1 MLLAPPFVYV
11 YYTFIRVWV
20 MITPAVGVA
29 PSRRSRTC
37 GTRVSTAWRTCFLPE
52 GSLEID
58 AKQRPFASIDA
69 MRHQVARVLDHQS
82 FSRSR
87 GPARLL
93 KHLADRLAFNG
104 GLPVTQTE
112 LAKVLG
118 LPRDFD
124 PSRNPLV
131 RMHMSKLRRM
141 LSRYAAGDGRND
153 EVVLE
158 LPRNSYQLR
167 AHASPTP
174 AAAVGEGSLNG
185 NVAAAAS
192 SRSLVLVSE
201 FVSPAEPTLGAALAR
216 SLASLLVAELLD
228 SPHLAAIGPLYRS
241 RLAAD
246 KASVAETAQR
256 LSVQLYLDGEITC
269 GGRGLQLC
277 LQLVHAETGATH
289 WTDWLD
295 DPTSLADDSIDLTAK
310 LLAVRIAER
319 LRRCP
324 ALDPS
329 GLAVGT
335 NA

>member
-1 MLLAPPFVYV
+1 M
-11 YYTFIRVWV
+11 
-20 MITPAVGVA
+20 
-29 PSRRSRTC
+29 
-37 GTRVSTAWRTCFLPE
+37 
-52 GSLEID
+52 D

-167 AHASPTP
+167 AYASPTP

-216 SLASLLVAELLD
+216 SLASLLVAELLNLLGQL
-228 SPHLAAIGPLYRS
+228 PVEV
-241 RLAAD
+241 
-246 KASVAETAQR
+246 VALTLCGLGLLVSDIAQNLGTHWAVR
-256 LSVQLYLDGEITC
+256 WEHFLDGA
-269 GGRGLQLC
+269 GGKIHTRFGHDGVDNFAGTKEVSTTGGIIAQARALETF
-277 LQLVHAETGATH
+277 LV
-289 WTDWLD
+289 LLV
-295 DPTSLADDSIDLTAK
+295 P
-310 LLAVRIAER
+310 LLACFLV
-319 LRRCP
+319 L
-324 ALDPS
+324 LNHS
-329 GLAVGT
+329 NGF
-335 NA
+335 

>member
-1 MLLAPPFVYV
+1 M
-11 YYTFIRVWV
+11 
-20 MITPAVGVA
+20 
-29 PSRRSRTC
+29 
-37 GTRVSTAWRTCFLPE
+37 
-52 GSLEID
+52 D
-58 AKQRPFASIDA
+58 AKQRSFASIDA

-93 KHLADRLAFNG
+93 KHLADRLACNG
-104 GLPVTQTE
+104 GLPVTQAE
-112 LAKVLG
+112 LAIVLG

-141 LSRYAAGDGRND
+141 LTRYAVGDGRND

-167 AHASPTP
+167 AYTSPAH
-174 AAAVGEGSLNG
+174 AAAARERSLNG
-185 NVAAAAS
+185 NGVAPHSAHLSASLGRNGNGIAATAS
-192 SRSLVLVSE
+192 FRSLVLVSE
-201 FVSPAEPTLGAALAR
+201 FVSPAEPALGPALAR
-216 SLASLLVAELLD
+216 SLASLLVAELFD
-228 SPHLAAIGPLYRS
+228 NPHFAAIGPLYRS

-256 LSVQLYLDGEITC
+256 LSVQLYIDGEITC

-295 DPTSLADDSIDLTAK
+295 DPALLADDSIDLTAR
-310 LLAVRIAER
+310 LLAVRIADR

-324 ALDPS
+324 TPDPY
-329 GLAVGT
+329 GLAVST